1 MAIPHNLHILRTD
14 ISSMPLEWV
23 SFEEA
28 VRLYYNEQIAYTC
41 GEAVCTA
48 RGGINARTG
57 RTSTI
62 EVNSIIATYGH
73 NPRLYRNYAPP
84 LNNPAL
90 FRRDRYMCMYCGE
103 VFRHRS
109 LSRDHVR
116 PLSLGGKDAWQNVVT
131 ACRSCNNLKAGRTPE
146 KAGMELLAIPFVPTH
161 AEYIYLQA
169 RKILADQMEFL
180 LNHFP
185 RTSPLRINLRQ

>member
-1 MAIPHNLHILRTD
+1 MQLPSNLYILRTD

-28 VRLYYNEQIAYTC
+28 IKLSYNDQIAYTC
-41 GEAVCTA
+41 GETICTA

-57 RTSTI
+57 RRSSI
-62 EVNSIIATYGH
+62 EVNSIIATFGN
-73 NPRLYRNYAPP
+73 NPCLYQGYTPP

-90 FRRDRYMCMYCGE
+90 FRRDRYLCMYCGE
-103 VFRHRS
+103 SFRHRD

-116 PLSLGGKDAWQNVVT
+116 PLSLGGEDSWQNVVS
-131 ACRSCNNLKAGRTPE
+131 ACRSCNNRKAGQTPE
-146 KAGMELLAIPFVPTH
+146 QAGMELLAIPFVPTH

-185 RTSPLRINLRQ
+185 RTSPLRANLSH